1 MATLTGNKIKDTYSS
16 LIKFSDNGIASGTLQ
31 LLSDGAGNSIGIS
44 VDTSGNISS
53 AAVGTLI
60 GTSSTDVVG
69 ASLLNV
75 SGNGTSGQSLL
86 SDGDGSFSWGSP
98 SVTIADG
105 SITTAKLAD
114 DAVTTVKITDANVTT
129 AKLADDNVTFAKLED
144 RYTVLSALGSGT
156 SFSLD
161 FSAATTFTA
170 TASGAA
176 TFTFSNAVQGQVID
190 LILTGNF
197 AITFSETGA
206 TFNKVGSTD
215 YDGASNNLIQIVCTD
230 DSSGAKIY
238 HYSIATYTADPTP

>member
-1 MATLTGNKIKDTYSS
+1 MIKSN
-16 LIKFSDNGIASGTLQ
+16 DNFTELYNGAGGVA
-31 LLSDGAGNSIGIS
+31 DGA
-44 VDTSGNISS
+44 V
-53 AAVGTLI
+53 
-60 GTSSTDVVG
+60 
-69 ASLLNV
+69 
-75 SGNGTSGQSLL
+75 
-86 SDGDGSFSWGSP
+86 
-98 SVTIADG
+98 
-105 SITTAKLAD
+105 TTAKLAD
-114 DAVTTVKITDANVTT
+114 DAVDSAKITDGAIDTVHI
-129 AKLADDNVTFAKLED
+129 ADDNVTFAKLEN

-197 AITFSETGA
+197 AITFSETGS

-238 HYSIATYTADPTP
+238 HYSIATYTSDPTP